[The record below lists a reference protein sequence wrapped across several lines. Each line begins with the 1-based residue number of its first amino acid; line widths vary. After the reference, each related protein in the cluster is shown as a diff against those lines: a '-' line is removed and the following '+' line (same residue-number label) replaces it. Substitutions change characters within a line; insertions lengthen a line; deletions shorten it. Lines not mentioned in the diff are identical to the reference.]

1 MEKKTSASTSVASKN
16 YRLIG
21 IFLGVAVL
29 TVGLSLQSLSRLKIN
44 GPLYDEIISE
54 KDLLADILP
63 PPFMSSRHT

>member
-1 MEKKTSASTSVASKN
+1 MGKKPSASTSVASKN

-44 GPLYDEIISE
+44 GPLYY
-54 KDLLADILP
+54 
-63 PPFMSSRHT
+63 